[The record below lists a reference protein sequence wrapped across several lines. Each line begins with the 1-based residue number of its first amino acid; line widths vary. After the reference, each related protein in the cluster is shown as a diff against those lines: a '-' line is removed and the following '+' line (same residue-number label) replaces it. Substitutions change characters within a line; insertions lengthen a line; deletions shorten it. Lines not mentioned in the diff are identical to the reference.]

1 MESLRTISPDESR
14 VADAMTSVL
23 IKSIGHTSK
32 RAMHDNIYFV
42 ASGVLEIA
50 MTEETPKGFFSEH
63 RTVPCK
69 LRFTS
74 ATSPGNKEVIGC
86 GLFLFD
92 EDEQTYLSMAF
103 DSFER
108 FWVGRTQ
115 DIDDIAWCLSL
126 TRFLLLNVLILFF
139 VFLFKC
145 KVWRL
150 FAMKNT
156 LKDHSSVFSP
166 TYHTCGAFRWGD
178 QGAYAK
184 FSLDPYS
191 YTTIQCPRKDFS
203 AEAKL
208 RLALHSNKGYAAFYL
223 NAQIKPAG
231 DTTLDIEG
239 ADQAWT
245 NVIKSRVGKITIH
258 SIENSTDWGVTDN
271 AFLMNDKYLENHA
284 PVGSFNRVRWAV
296 YKNVVQYRTQLMA

>member
-1 MESLRTISPDESR
+1 
-14 VADAMTSVL
+14 
-23 IKSIGHTSK
+23 
-32 RAMHDNIYFV
+32 MHDNTYFV
-42 ASGVLEIA
+42 ASGVLEIT
-50 MTEETPKGFFSEH
+50 MTENPKGFFSKC

-74 ATSPGNKEVIGC
+74 ATSPGDKEVIGC

-92 EDEQTYLSMAF
+92 EDDQTHFSMAF

-115 DIDDIAWCLSL
+115 DIADIAWCLSL
-126 TRFLLLNVLILFF
+126 TRFFLLNGLILFF

-156 LKDHSSVFSP
+156 LKDHNSVFNP
-166 TYHTCGAFRWGD
+166 TYYTCGAFKWGD
-178 QGAYAK
+178 QGEYAK

-191 YTTIQCPRKDFS
+191 YTTIQCPRKDFV

-208 RLALHSNKGYAAFYL
+208 RLALNYNKGYTAFYL
-223 NAQIKPAG
+223 NAQVKPVG

-245 NVIKSRVGKITIH
+245 DVLKTRVGKIIIT
-258 SIENSTDWGVTDN
+258 SIEDDTNWGHTYN
-271 AFLMNDKYLENHA
+271 AFLMDDKYLENHA

-296 YKNVVQYRTQLMA
+296 YKNAIQYRTHLMV